1 MQSAE
6 SISAAISLG
15 TSTKRAN
22 SKRANHGRSHLFQD
36 AVPSVS
42 SWLWLL
48 LSADDRHD
56 RCLQCQGLQH
66 AEDAF
71 VDDSCACCGRMS
83 MTSLRSHLSFL
94 KGLVPSAATRP
105 GSLWLEQSLSGS
117 SRLALGDLRVT
128 VSLSAGHFPTDLL
141 SSRSERPSRFPGDF
155 VVHATGRPAFHLV
168 R

>member
-1 MQSAE
+1 MHTGIKELQVHPLIRFWLQSRVDE
-6 SISAAISLG
+6 KCGDLHKSL
-15 TSTKRAN
+15 SSFICSCLASRC
-22 SKRANHGRSHLFQD
+22 SQRSPSQQRYPWALQLKEQILN
-36 AVPSVS
+36 SVS

-105 GSLWLEQSLSGS
+105 GSLWLEQSLSGL
-117 SRLALGDLRVT
+117 SRLALW
-128 VSLSAGHFPTDLL
+128 
-141 SSRSERPSRFPGDF
+141 EI
-155 VVHATGRPAFHLV
+155 
-168 R
+168 